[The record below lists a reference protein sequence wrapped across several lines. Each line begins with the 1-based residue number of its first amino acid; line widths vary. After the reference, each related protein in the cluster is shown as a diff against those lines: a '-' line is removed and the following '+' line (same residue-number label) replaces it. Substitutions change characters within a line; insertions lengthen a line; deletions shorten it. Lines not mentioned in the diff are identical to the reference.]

1 MSRIILASKSPRR
14 SQLLRELGIG
24 DFQIIPSLSEEE
36 PDLSLEPGE
45 AVKHISMSK
54 AREVYSRIS
63 DPEALVIA
71 ADTLVYLDGRPLG
84 KPADEA
90 EARDM
95 LRALSG
101 REHLVVT
108 GIALIT
114 GGRAIGDSEATFVRF
129 RPMTEAEIAW
139 YVSTGEPMDKA
150 GAYGA
155 QGKGAVFI
163 EGIRGD
169 FFNVMGLPLCRL
181 AKDLERLG
189 IPLVSLV
196 SEG

>member
-45 AVKHISMSK
+45 AVKHISMAK

-90 EARDM
+90 EAKGM

-181 AKDLERLG
+181 AKDLEGLG

>member
-90 EARDM
+90 EAKGM

-114 GGRAIGDSEATFVRF
+114 GKRAIGDSEATFVRF